1 MNGNIT
7 SFGLQCI
14 SILLEVALVV
24 CAVCS
29 RQRRRYVS
37 LALYVASLL
46 VSELVRVW
54 IWRTYGS
61 SSSQYLYAYWTT
73 DFLLVVGAFLLACF
87 FFQRACAHEE
97 KMWGFVRLLLFFVF
111 ILVVGISCLLLSR
124 NYSHLVTSLAF
135 IIEFNQNLYFTC
147 LVLNTLLYILLQQI
161 DSADDEL
168 GLLVCGV
175 GIQFAGPT
183 ATWALLT
190 LTTGQ
195 DFARSLMTYMM
206 PFCTMVMLLVWAYAI
221 GRVKDKQT
229 ETGIARHGS
238 PVLAEATVDLQ
249 G

>member
-1 MNGNIT
+1 MSGNIT

-14 SILLEVALVV
+14 SILLEVGLVIA
-24 CAVCS
+24 AVCC
-29 RQRRRYVS
+29 RHRRRYVS
-37 LALYVASLL
+37 VAFYVALL
-46 VSELVRVW
+46 LASELVRVCT
-54 IWRTYGS
+54 WRTYGS
-61 SSSQYLYAYWTT
+61 SSPQYFYAYWTT
-73 DFLLVVGAFLLACF
+73 DFLLVVGAFILVCF
-87 FFQRACAHEE
+87 FFQRALAHEE

-111 ILVVGISCLLLSR
+111 ILVIGISCLSFSR
-124 NYSHLVTSLAF
+124 NYNHLVTTF
-135 IIEFNQNLYFTC
+135 VIEFNQNLYFTC

-161 DSADDEL
+161 NSADDEL

-206 PFCTMVMLLVWAYAI
+206 PFCTMGMLLVWGYTI

-229 ETGIARHGS
+229 ETGIAPHGA
-238 PVLAEATVDLQ
+238 PVLAEATVDVQ